1 MPDVI
6 IGIELA
12 DIDGD
17 GDLDAITGG
26 YSGLNILEG
35 GYSGASRD
43 YDEPKVTASSS
54 VGRIV
59 WFENAG
65 HPTTE
70 WTRHDI
76 SRRVRGMYD
85 AFTATDMDG
94 DGDLDLVTT
103 RGNSGKYD
111 GVIWLEQVRSADP
124 RPAFTPAHER
134 ESRALP
140 LPPQN
145 WSDNYETEMTLIAP
159 NKAGH

>member
-1 MPDVI
+1 M
-6 IGIELA
+6 
-12 DIDGD
+12 
-17 GDLDAITGG
+17 TFR
-26 YSGLNILEG
+26 
-35 GYSGASRD
+35 GA
-43 YDEPKVTASSS
+43 YVECMT
-54 VGRIV
+54 
-59 WFENAG
+59 
-65 HPTTE
+65 
-70 WTRHDI
+70 
-76 SRRVRGMYD
+76 
-85 AFTATDMDG
+85 FTATDMDG

-124 RPAFTPAHER
+124 RPAFTPARER